1 MCLLARTSELSNSFY
16 WATSNPSYKSPKF
29 NSYTPIEWEI
39 WADIDDLT
47 QEATS
52 FWPWDDYVFRGNNS
66 VRVPKRDVPLHRG
79 WSAAPIHHTFANIH
93 ETDRQEAVLSVSMA
107 SYDAKEEGFLW
118 LKLLLWM
125 STSEIQTWPVAGDDL
140 SGWNYQIQV
149 QLLDPKYS
157 KLTIF
162 EGVNDISVTID
173 NCTPK

>member
-1 MCLLARTSELSNSFY
+1 
-16 WATSNPSYKSPKF
+16 
-29 NSYTPIEWEI
+29 
-39 WADIDDLT
+39 
-47 QEATS
+47 
-52 FWPWDDYVFRGNNS
+52 
-66 VRVPKRDVPLHRG
+66 
-79 WSAAPIHHTFANIH
+79 
-93 ETDRQEAVLSVSMA
+93 MA